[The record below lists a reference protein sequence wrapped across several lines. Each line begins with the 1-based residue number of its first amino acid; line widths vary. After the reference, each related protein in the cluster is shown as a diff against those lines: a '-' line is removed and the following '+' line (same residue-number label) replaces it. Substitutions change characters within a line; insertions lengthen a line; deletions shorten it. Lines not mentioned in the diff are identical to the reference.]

1 MDPVADCGL
10 EPADLHIGFRRDAD
24 FHAAEPILNNR
35 APDEQIAAYTMIG
48 VLAGHGCP
56 VRLPGSKETHVRRKE
71 TDMSIKATAKP
82 ARTLLSP
89 KDHALILIDHQ
100 SQMAFNT
107 KSIDVT
113 NLRTNTAILAHAAKG
128 FNVPTIIT
136 TISKD
141 TFAGP
146 LFDEITEAFPNAE
159 VTDRTTSNAWEDENF
174 IARVN
179 AIGKD
184 RLVMCGLWT
193 SVCCNGPVLSAL
205 DQGYEVYVVTDACGD
220 CTLEAHERA
229 VERMIQAGARPMTA
243 LTYLLALQRDWARLE
258 TYDLTT
264 GIAMKFGGAFGIG
277 VKYVKTMF
285 DAHESQSHK

>member
-1 MDPVADCGL
+1 
-10 EPADLHIGFRRDAD
+10 
-24 FHAAEPILNNR
+24 
-35 APDEQIAAYTMIG
+35 
-48 VLAGHGCP
+48 
-56 VRLPGSKETHVRRKE
+56 
-71 TDMSIKATAKP
+71 MSIKAVAKP

-113 NLRTNTAILAHAAKG
+113 NLRTNTGILARTAKG
-128 FNVPTIIT
+128 FNVPTIIS
-136 TISKD
+136 TISRD

-179 AIGKD
+179 SLNKD
-184 RLVMCGLWT
+184 RLVICGLWT

-205 DQGYEVYVVTDACGD
+205 DQGFEVYVVADACGD
-220 CTLEAHERA
+220 CSNEAHERA
-229 VERMIQAGARPMTA
+229 MERMIQAGARPITA
-243 LTYLLALQRDWARLE
+243 LTYLLELQRDWARLE
-258 TYDLTT
+258 TYELTT
-264 GIAMKFGGAFGIG
+264 DIAKKYGGAFGVGIE
-277 VKYVKTMF
+277 YVKTMF
-285 DAHESQSHK
+285 ESR